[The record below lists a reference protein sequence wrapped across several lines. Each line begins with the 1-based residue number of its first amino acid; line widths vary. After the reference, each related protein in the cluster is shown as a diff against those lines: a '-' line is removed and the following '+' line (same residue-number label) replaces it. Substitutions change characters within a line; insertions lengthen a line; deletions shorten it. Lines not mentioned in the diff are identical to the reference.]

1 MIVTPKPFNQLVKQ
15 FEVAQKMQ
23 LILHYTVEQSSH
35 GAHAVTIHFGNNITP
50 ETQKILIQHI
60 NANYGTCAIRDIEPA
75 QRSWIRFLLAK
86 PAA

>member
-1 MIVTPKPFNQLVKQ
+1 MTAQKPFDNLVQQ
-15 FEVAQKMQ
+15 FDQATKMK
-23 LILHYTVEQSSH
+23 LILHYTVERSSQ
-35 GAHAVTIHFGNNITP
+35 GSQAVTIHFDNSITP

-86 PAA
+86 PAM